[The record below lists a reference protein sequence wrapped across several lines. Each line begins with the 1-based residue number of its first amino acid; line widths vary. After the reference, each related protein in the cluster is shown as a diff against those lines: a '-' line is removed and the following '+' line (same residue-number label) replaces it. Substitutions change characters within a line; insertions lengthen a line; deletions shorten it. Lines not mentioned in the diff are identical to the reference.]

1 MVTAAERSPASRV
14 DAAGREGELP
24 LLGRLFM
31 STLSRYGL
39 GVILGVVIATG
50 LFDGPLSLVSAAQ
63 YLKPAPAPA
72 PMTIVDRSSKGDR
85 LQPGMTIMIRRDQ
98 APAAPATTGINEATD
113 PRLVPASV
121 QDCEPVASPYADP
134 LLGKFAGRCFV

>member
-1 MVTAAERSPASRV
+1 
-14 DAAGREGELP
+14 
-24 LLGRLFM
+24 M

-63 YLKPAPAPA
+63 YLKPAPVPA

-98 APAAPATTGINEATD
+98 APVAPLPGTREATD